1 MSTATL
7 RPEIDALAPERN
19 MLCCMNHEG
28 DKRIMWDS
36 NDPEGIKEAE
46 MTFNE
51 YKAKGYLAY
60 RVNKKGDQGSVIDTF
75 DPSAERII
83 MQPQMIGG

>member
-1 MSTATL
+1 MATSVVKPV
-7 RPEIDALAPERN
+7 RSE
-19 MLCCMNHEG
+19 LCCMNHEG

-36 NDPEGIKEAE
+36 SAHDEIKEAE
-46 MTFNE
+46 ETFNE
-51 YKAKGYLAY
+51 YKKKGYLAY
-60 RVNKKGDQGSVIDTF
+60 RVNKKGDQGSVIDAF